1 MDKTYEPIGNKPGEK
16 IKVDSIDTIV
26 TTHGDKPYYENKYV
40 LKVNIMAKRT
50 ISRRAK
56 RAKPKDN
63 KIYFSKEWQ
72 NGSNEIYRK
81 AEKSDNLRD

>member
-1 MDKTYEPIGNKPGEK
+1 MKRCCKNVDVTNRELISEAVWTCLQDKMTRS
-16 IKVDSIDTIV
+16 D
-26 TTHGDKPYYENKYV
+26 V